1 MPDLRDRPLDAL
13 REETIDRL
21 IANYGHG
28 RISQPELEHRLD
40 VALEAGEHAVLTALV
55 ADLDPDIDP
64 RSVERKRAELRER
77 APRDTVEDVRY
88 LVSIFGATQRS
99 GAWSVPDEI
108 RAISLFGAIKLDLSD
123 AALAGRSIRIRVLC
137 LFGGIEIFVPQPA
150 NVSVETFC
158 AFGGVSDRSTG
169 STEPNTPNILV
180 DGLVMFGGA
189 DVKVRKDLRRKLM
202 ELADTMRGT
211 FGYPGS
217 PSR

>member
-40 VALEAGEHAVLTALV
+40 VALEATGHAALTELV

-64 RSVERKRAELRER
+64 RSVERKRAEMREK
-77 APRDTVEDVRY
+77 APRGAVQDVRY
-88 LVSIFGATQRS
+88 LVSVFGATQRS
-99 GAWSVPDEI
+99 GAWSVPEEV
-108 RAISLFGAIKLDLSD
+108 RAISIFGAIKLDLSE
-123 AALAGRSIRIRVLC
+123 AQLAGRSVRIRLLC
-137 LFGGIEIFVPQPA
+137 LFGGVEIFVPQPA

-158 AFGGVSDRSTG
+158 AFGGISDRSTG
-169 STEPNTPNILV
+169 SPDPSTPQILV
-180 DGLVMFGGA
+180 DGLVLFGGA

-202 ELADTMRGT
+202 ELADVMRGS
-211 FGYPGS
+211 FGFPGG
-217 PSR
+217 PGR